1 MTLLKNKK
9 YQVFW
14 AKIISNG
21 DSVAMNVN
29 IIVVAIKMTDKGDMI
44 RKKIQHMGEKIQGII
59 LGIFHVV
66 QYVRQFIIGQ
76 SPNKNIDNDVN
87 DKW

>member
-14 AKIISNG
+14 TKIISNG

-44 RKKIQHMGEKIQGII
+44 RKKIQH
-59 LGIFHVV
+59 LG
-66 QYVRQFIIGQ
+66 G
-76 SPNKNIDNDVN
+76 KNSRDNFGN
-87 DKW
+87 ISCCAICQTIYHWAES

>member
-14 AKIISNG
+14 TKIISNG

-29 IIVVAIKMTDKGDMI
+29 IIVVAIKMTEKGI
-44 RKKIQHMGEKIQGII
+44 
-59 LGIFHVV
+59 
-66 QYVRQFIIGQ
+66 
-76 SPNKNIDNDVN
+76 
-87 DKW
+87 